1 MMNVP
6 PLEPDMALFLD
17 FDGTLVELAPRPED
31 VRVADGLVASLSRLS
46 ARLDGALALVSGRPI
61 AEIDRFLAPL
71 NCTAAG
77 LHGHERRAYQEEFVQ
92 RAEPTADIRALKG
105 VVKSS
110 ALLKNGVTLEDKGAT
125 IAVHF
130 RDAPEREAQVS
141 ELMSEALR
149 ALPALHLV
157 RGKMVLEAKPHGCD
171 KGTSVL
177 TFLKEAPFA
186 GRRPV
191 FIGDDVT
198 DEDGIAAVQDAGGIG
213 IKVGPGESCA
223 RYRLDDVAAVH
234 HWLAG

>member
-1 MMNVP
+1 MNVP

-31 VRVADGLVASLSRLS
+31 VQVVEGLVTSLSRLGT
-46 ARLDGALALVSGRPI
+46 RLDDALAIVSGRPI

-71 NCTAAG
+71 NCPAAG
-77 LHGHERRAYQEEFVQ
+77 LHGHERRAHRQEDIQ
-92 RAEPTADIRALKG
+92 RTEPTADIRALKG
-105 VVKSS
+105 VIRHSGLV
-110 ALLKNGVTLEDKGAT
+110 KNGVALEDKGAT

-130 RDAPEREAQVS
+130 RDAPEYETRIS
-141 ELMSEALR
+141 EMMHDAVQ

-191 FIGDDVT
+191 FVGDDVT

-213 IKVGPGESCA
+213 IKVGPGETCA
-223 RYRLDDVAAVH
+223 QYRLGDVTAVH
-234 HWLAG
+234 QWLAG